1 MAQWQ
6 VQVFIAAVGPYPP
19 RWLVDSSNIFPFTL
33 KKYLK
38 IKAYASFIVSD
49 TRLLFI
55 SPENDQ
61 QICIQ
66 AAKLSNSI
74 TLRKFG

>member
-6 VQVFIAAVGPYPP
+6 VQVFTAAVGIYPP
-19 RWLVDSSNIFPFTL
+19 RWLVDNSNIFPFTL

-38 IKAYASFIVSD
+38 IKAYVSFIISD

-55 SPENDQ
+55 SPETDQ
-61 QICIQ
+61 QICIW

-74 TLRKFG
+74 TLCKFG